1 MLSHRIGFRELT
13 GSRRPISSLS
23 FKIQLPVKA
32 PESLFPIYSAPSCPN
47 VSEPGNGM
55 MSRSRH
61 CDANKANLLYFGLGS
76 ESVIV
81 IFANYSSM
89 RCYYRACTS
98 KLCMLTYRFYVLS
111 NPVTPGKLSSSED

>member
-1 MLSHRIGFRELT
+1 
-13 GSRRPISSLS
+13 
-23 FKIQLPVKA
+23 
-32 PESLFPIYSAPSCPN
+32 
-47 VSEPGNGM
+47 M
-55 MSRSRH
+55 MSRLH
-61 CDANKANLLYFGLGS
+61 HFDANKANLLYFGLGS

-111 NPVTPGKLSSSED
+111 NPVTPGSNSLFSEKECKDIKKCATVKTNRALFRQFNQNIL